1 MFTATHSVAGLLML
15 RPMPKTTPS
24 RLPFRSPYQRL
35 IALWVL
41 RAFDSASA
49 REALLRDHSYADDDI
64 ARFLGLPSDP
74 AAEEPGTI
82 RRVMDGMLSRLER
95 AQSGLKPATQR
106 NFDHL
111 AATLKLSPV
120 EQRVA
125 EILAC
130 VQVEMPLSD
139 TWRVLRHHRGCDQ
152 AQVLARVLKVPKSAI
167 DKAISPGSRMTRSGL
182 LEYSSGP
189 FATGYMEYRS
199 DTVARHLLREPFD
212 AHKILRAVGVIPVDA
227 AELRLEDFPHLRRS
241 LDLLLAYLRRSPG
254 KTGINILLHGPPG
267 TGKTQLART
276 LGAKLSLLVYE
287 MKTSDDDGEPLQP
300 NNRLAVLS
308 LAQKFF
314 QNEPVLLVF
323 DEAEDILTPTLMNR
337 GAANTHKGWFNQM
350 LGSNNRPVCWI
361 SNSIE
366 TLDPAFARRFD
377 FVIEVPVPPRSVRGR
392 ILREQASGLVSPR
405 LIEQLTD
412 LEHLAPAVVTRARD
426 VVRAIRKDLPKDGHD
441 EAFTHVLGGILKAQG
456 HPDPALSAARMLST
470 DVYDI
475 TYLNTDGNL
484 AQMAELLKE
493 TGSARLCLHGPPGTG
508 KTAFGHW
515 LAREIER
522 PLHVRRGSD
531 LLSPFVGG
539 TEKQIAS
546 VFEKALDDD
555 AILMIDEVDSF
566 LQDRAKAVRSWEV
579 TQVNELLTRMEAFN
593 GVFIATTNRLE
604 HLDAASLRRFD
615 LKLHFGHLKSPQIR
629 ELLHAWCRSLGIPS
643 PGDEHRAM
651 IEAMEYVTPGDFA
664 AVARRHRFQPFADAG
679 SFLEALAEDCAMKT
693 ETGRRIGFQ

>member
-1 MFTATHSVAGLLML
+1 MTKATL
-15 RPMPKTTPS
+15 S
-24 RLPFRSPYQRL
+24 RLSFRSPYQRL

-49 REALLRDHSYADDDI
+49 REALLRDNAYADDDI

-74 AAEEPGTI
+74 AVEEPGTI
-82 RRVMDGMLSRLER
+82 RRVMEGMLARLER
-95 AQSGLKPATQR
+95 TETGLTPSMR
-106 NFDHL
+106 RSFDQL
-111 AATLKLSPV
+111 AITLKLSPI

-130 VQVEMPLSD
+130 VQVEMPMTD
-139 TWRVLRHHRGCDQ
+139 TWRVLRRHRDCDQ
-152 AQVLARVLKVPKSAI
+152 AQILSSALKLPKSAI
-167 DKAISPGSRMTRSGL
+167 DKAISPVSRMARSGL
-182 LEYSSGP
+182 LGYSSGH
-189 FATGYMEYRS
+189 FARDYIEYRN
-199 DTVARHLLREPFD
+199 DAVARHLLREPFD
-212 AHKILRAVGVIPVDA
+212 AHKILRAIGVTPVDT
-227 AELRLEDFPHLRRS
+227 AELRLEDFPHLQRS

-254 KTGINILLHGPPG
+254 KKGINILLHGSPG

-287 MKTSDDDGEPLQP
+287 MQTSDDDGEPLPP

-314 QNEPVLLVF
+314 QKEPVLLVF

-350 LGSNNRPVCWI
+350 LGSNTRPVCWI

-392 ILREQASGLVSPR
+392 ILREQAGGLVSPR

-441 EAFTHVLGGILKAQG
+441 DAFTHVLGGILKAQG
-456 HPDPALSAARMLST
+456 HPDPAHSISRMLST

-475 TYLNTDGNL
+475 TYLNADGNL

-493 TGSARLCLHGPPGTG
+493 IGSARLCLHGPPGTG
-508 KTAFGHW
+508 KTAFGQW

-539 TEKQIAS
+539 TEKQIAG
-546 VFEKALDDD
+546 VFEKALNDD

-566 LQDRAKAVRSWEV
+566 LQDRAKAMRSWEV
-579 TQVNELLTRMEAFN
+579 TQVNELLTRMETFS

-615 LKLHFGHLKSPQIR
+615 LKLHFDYLNAAQIH
-629 ELLHAWCRSLGIPS
+629 ELLRAWCRSLGISS
-643 PGDEHRAM
+643 PGGEHRDM
-651 IEAMEYVTPGDFA
+651 IETMECVTPGDFA
-664 AVARRHRFQPFADAG
+664 AVARRHRFQPFACPG
-679 SFLEALAEDCAMKT
+679 SFLHALAEDCAMKT
-693 ETGRRIGFQ
+693 ETNRRIGFQ

>member
-1 MFTATHSVAGLLML
+1 
-15 RPMPKTTPS
+15 
-24 RLPFRSPYQRL
+24 
-35 IALWVL
+35 
-41 RAFDSASA
+41 
-49 REALLRDHSYADDDI
+49 
-64 ARFLGLPSDP
+64 
-74 AAEEPGTI
+74 
-82 RRVMDGMLSRLER
+82 
-95 AQSGLKPATQR
+95 
-106 NFDHL
+106 
-111 AATLKLSPV
+111 
-120 EQRVA
+120 
-125 EILAC
+125 
-130 VQVEMPLSD
+130 
-139 TWRVLRHHRGCDQ
+139 
-152 AQVLARVLKVPKSAI
+152 
-167 DKAISPGSRMTRSGL
+167 
-182 LEYSSGP
+182 
-189 FATGYMEYRS
+189 MEYRN
-199 DTVARHLLREPFD
+199 DAVAHHLLREPFD
-212 AHKILRAVGVIPVDA
+212 ARKILRTIGVMPVDA
-227 AELRLEDFPHLRRS
+227 AELRFEDFPHLQRS

-254 KTGINILLHGPPG
+254 KKGINILLHGPPG

-276 LGAKLSLLVYE
+276 LGAKLSLSVYE
-287 MKTSDDDGEPLQP
+287 MQTSDDDGEPLQP
-300 NNRLAVLS
+300 SNRLAVLS

-314 QNEPVLLVF
+314 QNEPALLVF
-323 DEAEDILTPTLMNR
+323 DEVEDILTPSLLDR

-350 LGSNNRPVCWI
+350 LGSNTRPVCWI

-392 ILREQASGLVSPR
+392 ILREQAGGLVSPR

-412 LEHLAPAVVTRARD
+412 LEHLAPAVVTRACD

-441 EAFTHVLGGILKAQG
+441 DAFTHVLGGILKAQG

-493 TGSARLCLHGPPGTG
+493 TGSGRLCLHGPPGTG
-508 KTAFGHW
+508 KTAFGQW

-522 PLHVRRGSD
+522 PLHVRRASD

-539 TEKQIAS
+539 TEKQIAG

-579 TQVNELLTRMEAFN
+579 TQVNELLTRMETFN

-615 LKLHFGHLKSPQIR
+615 LKLHFDYLDTVQIH
-629 ELLHAWCRSLGIPS
+629 ELLRAWCRSLGISSPS
-643 PGDEHRAM
+643 DEHLDM

-693 ETGRRIGFQ
+693 ETSRRIGFQ